1 MNIKL
6 VKLIGIGATL
16 LGAGA
21 SILAS
26 WASEKQ
32 QEATI
37 AEKVATEVSK
47 YLAPT
52 EEIAVE
58 PIIDEVN

>member
-6 VKLIGIGATL
+6 IKIIGIGATL

-21 SILAS
+21 SLVAS
-26 WASEKQ
+26 WAGEKQ

-37 AEKVATEVSK
+37 AEKVASEVQK
-47 YLAPT
+47 YLAPVAEAAAET
-52 EEIAVE
+52 AL
-58 PIIDEVN
+58 DEAN